1 MGQVSVWSDKA
12 GIDIQYLKPSIQLI
26 CTNFSHRKP
35 CSIFPYVSLPSVLS
49 TYRHCHPYP
58 SHTPPIPLLRPFYS
72 PSIPLSS
79 TPFLYYS
86 SIQSFPHLFYSR
98 SIPVPYPFALI
109 PLPHT
114 PLIPLPFPFHPPYA
128 FALSSLLPPYPTPPI
143 QHHLTTQPP
152 INKKPTTTPPTL
164 PTDSTRSRSRSR
176 SPSPP
181 TQYHYHNHPPP
192 PKIIPHNQQ
201 MNLERAETTSGDI
214 LSHQF

>member
-1 MGQVSVWSDKA
+1 MHKFLASKA
-12 GIDIQYLKPSIQLI
+12 LLYLSLCLLTI
-26 CTNFSHRKP
+26 CTFYIP
-35 CSIFPYVSLPSVLS
+35 PLPPIPL
-49 TYRHCHPYP
+49 PYP
-58 SHTPPIPLLRPFYS
+58 SHTPSTPLLFPFYS

-192 PKIIPHNQQ
+192 PKNNPSQPADEPRARRN
-201 MNLERAETTSGDI
+201 NLG
-214 LSHQF
+214 